1 MRFEM
6 VAIDPEEFDAMRARL
21 PKATSQG
28 LFDAYRIS
36 QNTWYKLRDG
46 LPVKRKTLEQ
56 LRARYREFAREC
68 ETAGE

>member
-6 VAIDPEEFDAMRARL
+6 VAIEPEEFEAMKARL
-21 PKATSQG
+21 PKATAEG

-46 LPVKRKTLEQ
+46 VPVKRKTLEQ
-56 LRARYREFAREC
+56 LRVRYREI
-68 ETAGE
+68 AGG